1 MSTSEV
7 IKTKERKKL
16 NRKSKLFYVSCD
28 YVDVNN
34 DEGQQGYVLNVHS
47 EPLNIFVDQNAKKA
61 ERERKK
67 QNRKSKLFYV
77 SCEHFDV
84 GGQGGVSTFSF
95 SGTRPEVFF
104 KKILNKFLNIHRKIT
119 SLECLL
125 RDSSTG
131 ILTF

>member
-84 GGQGGVSTFSF
+84 GGQGEVSIYIF
-95 SGTRPEVFF
+95 V
-104 KKILNKFLNIHRKIT
+104 
-119 SLECLL
+119 
-125 RDSSTG
+125 
-131 ILTF
+131 